1 MIPAAEISR
10 HEGRD
15 SRTCSLGGR
24 LMPGVPPT
32 SLLELGAGLRSCARF
47 FAIGSGRGAYGCLDK
62 LRRVAA
68 FATTLAYPSLPR
80 VLSGQKFQCLH
91 RRCGVNFP
99 PEHFTNPV
107 RVGAQL
113 LRNYIVFFPFASE
126 DMRGNSFIEIE
137 RFPLDLNRVKFNPRQ
152 GVLVC
157 CHKSLRFVAG
167 ATALGGVVLMPVVA
181 MIRTISERAGFS
193 AGRVTAN
200 QANHPSSTLFSHA
213 TCCEQSAFHP
223 KTVFLLANRYLY
235 SRGWK

>member
-1 MIPAAEISR
+1 MTPAAEISR

-15 SRTCSLGGR
+15 PRTCSLGGR

-32 SLLELGAGLRSCARF
+32 SLLELGAGLRPCTRF
-47 FAIGSGRGAYGCLDK
+47 FSILSGRDGYGYLGK
-62 LRRVAA
+62 MRRAAA
-68 FATTLAYPSLPR
+68 FAATLAYPSLPR

-126 DMRGNSFIEIE
+126 DMRGNSCVEVE
-137 RFPLDLNRVKFNPRQ
+137 RNALDFNRVKFNTRKR
-152 GVLVC
+152 VFAC
-157 CHKSLRFVAG
+157 CHKSLLFVAG

-181 MIRTISERAGFS
+181 MIRTISERADFS
-193 AGRVTAN
+193 AGRVT
-200 QANHPSSTLFSHA
+200 ANHPSSTLFSHA